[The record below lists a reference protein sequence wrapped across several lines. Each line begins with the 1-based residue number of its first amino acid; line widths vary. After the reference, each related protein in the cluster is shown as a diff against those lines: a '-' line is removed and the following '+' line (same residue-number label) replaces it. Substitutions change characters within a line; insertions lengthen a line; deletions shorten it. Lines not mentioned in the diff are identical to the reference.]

1 MKRFIDD
8 IAWFSSVIITNQI
21 PDSLELDPF
30 ELRGI
35 SIEGDSITIRLRY
48 WGGCEGHDMQVFMS
62 PPAFAESNPV
72 QADLYIRHS
81 ANGDPCRSLIEK
93 ELKFSVLAI
102 GQLYHGM
109 YGRYDPIRIN
119 VHYYKGGP
127 GMIKYDIYYPGVL
140 P

>member
-1 MKRFIDD
+1 
-8 IAWFSSVIITNQI
+8 
-21 PDSLELDPF
+21 
-30 ELRGI
+30 
-35 SIEGDSITIRLRY
+35 
-48 WGGCEGHDMQVFMS
+48 MQVFMS

-72 QADLYIRHS
+72 QADLYIRHD

-93 ELKFSVLAI
+93 ELKFSILAI

-119 VHYYKGGP
+119 VHYYEGGP
-127 GMIKYDIYYPGVL
+127 GMIMYDIYYPGVL